1 MQQQYFTE
9 QAENYEEAYRKVR
22 EKYGENVTVLLRKT
36 VMIPGG
42 FMGFF
47 RKEGVEIS
55 GPIPQFRTGSS
66 VANAGNSVANAGNSV
81 ANAINLNQLRAAGNS
96 VANAGNSVANASVAF
111 SHPVYKTV
119 PAKEPLSSG
128 TSSRKPLDFDKEKA
142 KVLAAAGVKDP
153 SIQMLMSELRTI
165 RDKIDNQAKP
175 QEEHPCLSHLDEVLL
190 LSDFPH
196 FYRMNILDRVK
207 KEFPLDDLNDYD
219 AVQDRVLEWIGKS
232 ISIYEDD
239 KFHRRPR
246 VIILVGPTGVG
257 KTTTIAKLAAN
268 FSIDQHGKKI
278 KEIILITID
287 CFRIGAKQQLE
298 TYGKILQAPC
308 FAVDEYSELKKTI
321 DINSDNADIILIDT
335 IGKSPRD
342 LEKLGQMKKL
352 LEAAGQAE
360 VHLTVSAATK
370 SSDLEEILQQFE
382 PFNYKSVI
390 ITKMDETARVGNI
403 IGVLA
408 EKRKQ
413 VSYITDGQ
421 TVPVD
426 IRKATAI
433 DFLINLEGFKVNR
446 NKLESLFTDT
456 QTEQLRLWS

>member
-22 EKYGENVTVLLRKT
+22 EKYGDNVTILLRKT

-47 RKEGVEIS
+47 RKEGVEVS
-55 GPIPQFRTGSS
+55 GPIPALRAGNPA
-66 VANAGNSVANAGNSV
+66 ANAY
-81 ANAINLNQLRAAGNS
+81 NLNQLRAAGNS
-96 VANAGNSVANASVAF
+96 VASAGNSVASAGHSVA
-111 SHPVYKTV
+111 SGAAVYTTPVYKTV
-119 PAKEPLSSG
+119 GAKESSS
-128 TSSRKPLDFDKEKA
+128 TSLREPLDFDKEKA

-153 SIQMLMSELRTI
+153 SIHMLMSELRTI
-165 RDKIDNQAKP
+165 RDKIDNQTKT
-175 QEEHPCLSHLDEVLL
+175 QEEHPSFSRLEEILI

-196 FYRMNILDRVK
+196 SYIKNIIDRVR
-207 KEFPLDDLNDYD
+207 KEFSLDSLDDFD

-232 ISIYEDD
+232 IPIYEDD
-239 KFHRRPR
+239 RFHRRPR
-246 VIILVGPTGVG
+246 IMILVGPTGVG

-268 FSIDQHGKKI
+268 FCLDQKGQKT

-287 CFRIGAKQQLE
+287 TYRIGAKQQLE
-298 TYGKILQAPC
+298 AYGKILQAPC
-308 FAVDEYSELKKTI
+308 FAVYEYSELKKTI
-321 DINSDNADIILIDT
+321 DIHSDNADIILIDT

-342 LEKLGQMKKL
+342 YEKLGQMKKL
-352 LEAAGQAE
+352 LEAAGTAE

-403 IGVLA
+403 LGVLA
-408 EKRKQ
+408 EKGKQ
-413 VSYITDGQ
+413 VSYITNGQ
-421 TVPVD
+421 EVPADVK
-426 IRKATAI
+426 KASAI

-456 QTEQLRLWS
+456 SSEQFRLWS